1 MIVEAIL
8 AQAIN
13 SDLKQLEVISV
24 NVANVN
30 TSGYLSTQVIAKNN
44 SNQEKASLVLN
55 LNQGGINQT
64 NNELDI
70 AVKGRG
76 FFVIEKGQSTYIT
89 RNGKF
94 SWRNDGALQHISG
107 GLVLSENGAIYS
119 PSGVNIN
126 SNFKISETGEVLL
139 AGGSFGRL
147 LIVEPERDAELHPA
161 GEGLYKV
168 NKAKLIES
176 SSTIMSGALNTSNVS
191 ASEEM
196 VKMIEV
202 SRHVQTLQKAAN
214 AYQQMLNTGISEI
227 GK

>member
-1 MIVEAIL
+1 MA
-8 AQAIN
+8 
-13 SDLKQLEVISV
+13 
-24 NVANVN
+24 
-30 TSGYLSTQVIAKNN
+30 STQT
-44 SNQEKASLVLN
+44 
-55 LNQGGINQT
+55 INV
-64 NNELDI
+64 LDI

-76 FFVIEKGQSTYIT
+76 FFVIERDQSTFIT

-94 SWRNDGALQHISG
+94 SWRSDGALQHISG
-107 GLVLSENGAIYS
+107 GLVLSENGHIYS
-119 PSGVNIN
+119 PSDVITSIKIN
-126 SNFKISETGEVLL
+126 ETGEVLV
-139 AGGSFGRL
+139 ANGSLGRL
-147 LIVEPERDAELHPA
+147 LIVEPEKNAELHPA

-176 SSTIMSGALNTSNVS
+176 SSTIMSGALNASNVS
-191 ASEEM
+191 AGEEM